1 MKCNLSSPLMFSVVL
16 VKAMVEELIVNPLL
30 SNPGDYLFRTHL
42 RGGGELNVREGLLFN
57 LAMTKVSVL
66 YKEPEC
72 KVEKVIKLEVM

>member
-1 MKCNLSSPLMFSVVL
+1 M
-16 VKAMVEELIVNPLL
+16 
-30 SNPGDYLFRTHL
+30 
-42 RGGGELNVREGLLFN
+42 RGGLLFN